1 MTDNDLTIRILE
13 GIREDLQQ
21 SNRDNAARFE
31 KIDARFEQV
40 TATINERFEHV
51 NQRFEVVESVL
62 REMSEQMVMQ
72 SRGIKVAIEARTNIE
87 KRVDDHERRI
97 AELEQREH

>member
-1 MTDNDLTIRILE
+1 MTNDDLTIKILQ

-21 SNRDNAARFE
+21 SSRDNAARFE
-31 KIDARFEQV
+31 QM
-40 TATINERFEHV
+40 TATMNERFEHV
-51 NQRFEVVESVL
+51 NQRFEVVEGVL

-72 SRGIKVAIEARTNIE
+72 SRGIKVAIEARANIE
-87 KRVDDHERRI
+87 KRVEDHERRI

>member
-1 MTDNDLTIRILE
+1 MTDNDRTIKILQ

-21 SNRDNAARFE
+21 SNRDNTARFE
-31 KIDARFEQV
+31 KIDARFEQL
-40 TATINERFEHV
+40 TTTMNERFEHV
-51 NQRFEVVESVL
+51 NQRFEVVEGVL

-87 KRVDDHERRI
+87 KR
-97 AELEQREH
+97 EH

>member
-1 MTDNDLTIRILE
+1 MTDNDLTIKVLQ

-31 KIDARFEQV
+31 QV
-40 TATINERFEHV
+40 TATINERFAHV